1 MNIHDRAMMI
11 LASNAQFRAATG
23 GDAIRIGLTRPIMGK
38 RLQQWAMRWIARG
51 SL

>member
-23 GDAIRIGLTRPIMGK
+23 GDALRLCLTHPIMGK
-38 RLQQWAMRWIARG
+38 RLQQWAMRWLARG
-51 SL
+51 GL